1 MWLILIFPE
10 ERCEVIHPYTELH
23 TCWLGSW
30 YNNLCWEKGSVTKC
44 IWNTSY
50 HTHVAA
56 FSFQIL
62 QKQIMQIIIKNVRNR
77 SKILALDGFQNPK
90 FGWVPVNFSKILLL
104 QPYMMLPLLL
114 WCTSI
119 FFLKA
124 SGAAVPERKMK
135 WKRHQKSG
143 FHSRQHF
150 TIAVTE
156 CGFLDVICRVPWNSV

>member
-1 MWLILIFPE
+1 MTDSDLSRREMW
-10 ERCEVIHPYTELH
+10 
-23 TCWLGSW
+23 G
-30 YNNLCWEKGSVTKC
+30 
-44 IWNTSY
+44 NTSLY
-50 HTHVAA
+50 RITYMLIRLMVQQSLLGKRLSYQVHMKYKLSHTHVAA